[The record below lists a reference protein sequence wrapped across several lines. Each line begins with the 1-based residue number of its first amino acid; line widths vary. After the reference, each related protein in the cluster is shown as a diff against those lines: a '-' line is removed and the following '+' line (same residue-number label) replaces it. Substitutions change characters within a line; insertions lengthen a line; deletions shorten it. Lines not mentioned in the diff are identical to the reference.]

1 LYHKLDSKKRA
12 FQQHHFLFWVQ
23 RNFSKEHLV
32 LIQEKHGEKLFSQ
45 STHLLLLRQTKT
57 LEQRRQQH

>member
-12 FQQHHFLFWVQ
+12 FRPHHFLFWFQ

-45 STHLLLLRQTKT
+45 STHLLLLQQTKPK
-57 LEQRRQQH
+57 EQRRQQH